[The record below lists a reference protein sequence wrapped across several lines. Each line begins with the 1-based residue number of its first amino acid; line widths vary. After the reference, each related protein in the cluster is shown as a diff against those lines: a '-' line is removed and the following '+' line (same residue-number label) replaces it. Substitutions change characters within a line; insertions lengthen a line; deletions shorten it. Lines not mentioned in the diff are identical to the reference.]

1 IQSRMAS
8 RKTGLQVT
16 PRSPSGSALA
26 TCRLI
31 AKSCLNNRIRYIFLI
46 FRGNVTSLLISR
58 RIASTVK
65 STRRKCVWWESMAS
79 PSAS

>member
-31 AKSCLNNRIRYIFLI
+31 AKSCLKNRIRY
-46 FRGNVTSLLISR
+46 TSAARNRPMRR
-58 RIASTVK
+58 RIDG
-65 STRRKCVWWESMAS
+65 RRLAIGAPAAARGHSGRSVA
-79 PSAS
+79 PIR

>member
-31 AKSCLNNRIRYIFLI
+31 AKSCLNNRIRYIGCK
-46 FRGNVTSLLISR
+46 RQPV
-58 RIASTVK
+58 A
-65 STRRKCVWWESMAS
+65 CS
-79 PSAS
+79 PDLCNNAPLAVHARSCR